1 MRLELLFEIE
11 KTEIL
16 KDNKSIWISFLKKNL
31 KQASEG
37 QFYERYFGGTRMKDY
52 TFSVVLPSPRFLDEK
67 IILGGNQ
74 IRLLFSADDKN
85 RTGLIFFHALLLAKQ
100 KRFPLPEGNAMTLKK
115 VRQVSEKLITCEK
128 VMFRTIVGGG
138 LVVRDHNKETNKDK
152 FLTFMDE
159 GFDKQL
165 SEILK
170 IQAENAGFSGKIGEK
185 VEFQPIQC
193 KKVLVK
199 QYGIFVDAT
208 IGIFTL
214 KGDPDFLQYLYQ
226 AGMGSKHS
234 MGYGMLD
241 VIAQKK

>member
-11 KTEIL
+11 KTEIP
-16 KDNKSIWISFLKKNL
+16 KDNKSIWISFLKKTL

-37 QFYERYFGGTRMKDY
+37 QFYEKYFSGTRMKDY
-52 TFSVVLPSPRFLDEK
+52 TFSVVLPSPQFLDEK

-74 IRLLFSADDKN
+74 IKFLFSADDKN
-85 RTGLIFFHALLLAKQ
+85 RTGLIFFQAFLLAKQ

-115 VRQVSEKLITCEK
+115 IRQVGEKLITCEK

-138 LVVRDHNKETNKDK
+138 LVVRAHNKETNKDK

>member
-1 MRLELLFEIE
+1 
-11 KTEIL
+11 
-16 KDNKSIWISFLKKNL
+16 
-31 KQASEG
+31 
-37 QFYERYFGGTRMKDY
+37 
-52 TFSVVLPSPRFLDEK
+52 
-67 IILGGNQ
+67 
-74 IRLLFSADDKN
+74 
-85 RTGLIFFHALLLAKQ
+85 
-100 KRFPLPEGNAMTLKK
+100 MTLKK
-115 VRQVSEKLITCEK
+115 IRQVGEKLITCEK
-128 VMFRTIVGGG
+128 VMFRTVVGGG
-138 LVVRDHNKETNKDK
+138 LVVRAHNKETNKDK

-208 IGIFTL
+208 IGIFSL